1 MSAFERLMEAL
12 HSAGEHALSR
22 GGEVRTRG
30 ICHGGD
36 SPDTVSIKIGNN
48 KNVVAW
54 CHKCQGNTD
63 FYAALGISEA
73 ELYDEPKAKGSGRG
87 EPVKSWTYRGADG
100 HVVQYVD
107 KFVPKAFRP
116 RLPDGR
122 HNHPPKEERVLL
134 NLPEVRAQAEAGG
147 MVVLCE
153 GETDVDSVAAAT
165 GYVVTTMPGGTGMGW
180 QERYTQMLHGVSEV
194 RIIADNDLDGTGLKH
209 ARKVSASLTRA
220 GISHRIYLPAV
231 GKDVS
236 DHLAARLPITDLI
249 RVDATDEPAEEP
261 PATPSEPEDNE
272 QAEWPEDIPGGIED
286 RVNALIA
293 ELLDSSD
300 LDDLPPLAPLVNDV
314 LFLDTLTRLYG
325 PSGVFK
331 SFIVLSLAG
340 SVGTGLDWHGK
351 HVRQGLV
358 IYLVAEGA
366 RGMGKRK
373 RAWEQHHGRKMTG
386 VKFLPRPVQTLDDE
400 WLILIEACRRLNP
413 ALIVIDT
420 QARVTVGVEE
430 NSNKDMGVVVD
441 RMEQLRAATGAC
453 VLVVHHSGHEQSERG
468 RGASAVKGAMQ
479 TELGVTRTG
488 RGLDSKVTLRTGKQ
502 KDDEEAADLVF
513 ALKQIKLD
521 GEAKEDGSPATS
533 VVLIPQAA
541 DPNEL
546 EHGSPEWIAAQLDRA
561 GVPIFG
567 GPKTIEAC
575 ATLGIRARK
584 DKIEQAVKIR
594 KSRSGDLPPNLP
606 RDLEASHPPKSGGG
620 NHISTGQTS
629 PGNAGGRW
637 GEPSLDLP
645 PPSPSLREGGGGA
658 GETKDGPTALCDV
671 CLRTMVRKRGSTRHD
686 GCKPLPAT
694 P

>member
-1 MSAFERLMEAL
+1 MEAL
-12 HSAGEHALSR
+12 HNAGEHVISR
-22 GGEVRTRG
+22 GGEARTRG

-54 CHKCQGNTD
+54 CHKCQDNTD
-63 FYAALGISEA
+63 FYAALGIPEA
-73 ELYDEPKAKGSGRG
+73 DLYDEPKTKGQGRDL
-87 EPVKSWTYRGADG
+87 VKSWAYRGPAG

-107 KFVPKAFRP
+107 KFTPKAFLP

-122 HNHPPKEERVLL
+122 TNHPPKEERVLL
-134 NLPEVRAQAEAGG
+134 NLLEVRAQADTGG

-153 GETDVDSVAAAT
+153 GETDVDNVAAT
-165 GYVVTTMPGGTGMGW
+165 GYVATTMPGGAGMGW
-180 QERYTQMLHGVSEV
+180 QERYTQMLQGVSEV
-194 RIIADNDLDGTGLKH
+194 RIIADRDDAGLKH
-209 ARKVSASLTRA
+209 ARKVAASLARA
-220 GISHRIYLPAV
+220 SIPYRIYLPAV

-249 RVDATDEPAEEP
+249 RVDAADEPAEEP
-261 PATPSEPEDNE
+261 PAAPSDPEDSE
-272 QAEWPEDIPGGIED
+272 QGEWPEDIPGGIED

-300 LDDLPPLAPLVNDV
+300 LDDLPPLAPLVDDV

-351 HVRQGLV
+351 RVRQGLV

-400 WLILIEACRRLNP
+400 WLILIEACRRLAP

-430 NSNKDMGVVVD
+430 NSNKDMGIVVD

-479 TELGVTRTG
+479 TELGVTRAG

-502 KDDEEAADLVF
+502 KDDEEAADIVF

-533 VVLIPQAA
+533 VVLVQE
-541 DPNEL
+541 DRHPNEL

-561 GVPIFG
+561 GVPDDFG
-567 GPKTIEAC
+567 GPRTIRAC
-575 ATLGIRARK
+575 VDLGIKARK

-594 KSRSGDLPPNLP
+594 KSRSGNLPPNLP
-606 RDLEASHPPKSGGG
+606 RDLEISTPPNSGGG
-620 NHISTGQTS
+620 DHVSTGHAS
-629 PGNAGGRW
+629 PGSSGGGA

-658 GETKDGPTALCDV
+658 GGTKDGPTGLCDV
-671 CLRTMVRKRGSTRHD
+671 CLRTMVLKPRMTRHP
-686 GCKPLPAT
+686 GCRPT
-694 P
+694 PETT